1 MVELSRAGS
10 ECVQCLMNG
19 PSMALA
25 TWTCSHGWGTMRAVG
40 SETNG
45 NDFPPNAAHVAPW
58 FLLLSRLR
66 ASSLVHRWMS
76 RSPSCEPS
84 MTSEMPKSMERFVDW
99 VAEDESIFGK
109 IPMPAKL
116 LLIIF
121 SLRQA
126 KRPTTWLT
134 ACQVAPTHVA
144 EKIRGLFSWTLA
156 VLAAWH
162 SAPCTLLSYD

>member
-99 VAEDESIFGK
+99 VADDEYIWEDTHAGQVV
-109 IPMPAKL
+109 ANHL
-116 LLIIF
+116 L
-121 SLRQA
+121 A
-126 KRPTTWLT
+126 
-134 ACQVAPTHVA
+134 
-144 EKIRGLFSWTLA
+144 
-156 VLAAWH
+156 
-162 SAPCTLLSYD
+162 

>member
-99 VAEDESIFGK
+99 VADDESIFGK

-116 LLIIF
+116 LVACCLLLITNHLAHRLPSCSYACRRENPWIVF
-121 SLRQA
+121 MDTCSAGSLA
-126 KRPTTWLT
+126 LCSLHPL
-134 ACQVAPTHVA
+134 
-144 EKIRGLFSWTLA
+144 
-156 VLAAWH
+156 VL
-162 SAPCTLLSYD
+162 